1 MSSERLKAVATGAAT
16 AEQAR
21 NPYEQLKRQLETSKA
36 EFLPLLGTPGN
47 VDRFIRVV
55 LNAVLA
61 NPDLLA
67 ADRRTLIASCMK
79 AAQDGL
85 LPDGRDAVLNIY
97 STNVARRGDPPQWVK
112 MVQYLPMVQGMV
124 KKLYEAGDITYI
136 DAAAVFQSDRFTY
149 RRGDDPKIEH
159 EPTADDKPGPIV
171 AAYAVAKL
179 KNGEIKREVMF
190 KRDLDAVKNASKATS
205 ESSPW
210 NKWADQMA
218 IKSVL
223 KRIVKQLPRAEAFE
237 RIEQADNEALGF
249 TSYGASA
256 ADLSAREPS
265 AAPPPAV
272 THDPA
277 PTFDFS
283 QPGSFDHGDPL
294 PAEHSSAQ
302 QAPAQAPAPA
312 PSRTKPAAK
321 QATTP
326 AFDEQAYAEKLRK
339 CTDPDTLSLMA
350 DELRDIADE
359 AVRTRLQ
366 DVYRARLA
374 ELEGS

>member
-1 MSSERLKAVATGAAT
+1 MSSERLKQVATGAAT

-36 EFLPLLGTPGN
+36 EFLPLLGTPNN

-67 ADRRTLIASCMK
+67 ADRRSLIASCMK
-79 AAQDGL
+79 SAQDGL

-97 STNVARRGDPPQWVK
+97 NVNAARRGDPPQWVK

-136 DAAAVFQSDRFTY
+136 DAAAAFEADHFKY
-149 RRGDDPKIEH
+149 RRGDDPRIEH
-159 EPTADDKPGPIV
+159 EPSADDKPGPII

-190 KRDLDAVKNASKATS
+190 KRDLEAVKAASKATS

-210 NKWADQMA
+210 NKWPDQMA

-256 ADLSAREPS
+256 ADVSAREP
-265 AAPPPAV
+265 AAPPPPAV

-283 QPGSFDHGDPL
+283 QVGSFDGEPL
-294 PAEHSSAQ
+294 QAEHSSAQ
-302 QAPAQAPAPA
+302 QAQAPAPA
-312 PSRTKPAAK
+312 TTKTKPAAK
-321 QATTP
+321 QAQ
-326 AFDEQAYAEKLRK
+326 AFDEAAFATKMQACASVDVL
-339 CTDPDTLSLMA
+339 DLMA
-350 DELRDIADE
+350 DELRDLTDE
-359 AVRTRLQ
+359 AMADRLTE
-366 DVYRARLA
+366 VYKARRAALA
-374 ELEGS
+374 